1 MLAPEHK
8 EWLAQFNDRF
18 YGADFR
24 GPAVHEWSTDERRE
38 VYRDK
43 NRANRDL
50 MTCALPVDVEVPHE
64 TVELEEVAIDD
75 LAHLDWAEY
84 KAAREA
90 YRADPSPANRV
101 RLHRTTKRR

>member
-1 MLAPEHK
+1 MS
-8 EWLAQFNDRF
+8 
-18 YGADFR
+18 
-24 GPAVHEWSTDERRE
+24 WSTEDRRS

-50 MTCALPVDVEVPHE
+50 MTCALPVDVEVPDE
-64 TVELEEVAIDD
+64 TVEMEELVYPNDGR
-75 LAHLDWAEY
+75 LDGAKY

-101 RLHRTTKRR
+101 RLNQARRR